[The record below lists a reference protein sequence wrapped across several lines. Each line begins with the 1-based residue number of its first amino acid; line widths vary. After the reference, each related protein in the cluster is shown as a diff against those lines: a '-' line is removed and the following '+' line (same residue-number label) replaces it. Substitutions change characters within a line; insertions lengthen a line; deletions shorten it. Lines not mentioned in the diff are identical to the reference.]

1 MANAAPSVTRR
12 MAPVAQPTH
21 SLQGFLAFT
30 TICVKPGALLIQL
43 KHWRQPRQFYD
54 LSGDIPQPKPTE
66 YLDVTQKPV
75 LLQRVT
81 QIL

>member
-1 MANAAPSVTRR
+1 MTTTGRAYPVYRKPLPDMHQMPAVGTSLAPNIQTPNDLMANAAPSVTRR

-43 KHWRQPRQFYD
+43 KH
-54 LSGDIPQPKPTE
+54 
-66 YLDVTQKPV
+66 
-75 LLQRVT
+75 
-81 QIL
+81 